1 MGRVDREIEASASDG
16 VENLKITVEPAG
28 LEEESEIKA
37 GAEEPESL
45 KRKESSASEDA
56 DADLIRRLK
65 KEAMALILE
74 DAAEEDLPVKKKRKI
89 VKQRLPQGL
98 IDYMMERP
106 YKLDGI
112 PQHRVAEHSRRFLQF
127 HAKKKAIADKVLEY
141 EQALIDQYL
150 TKGYAEDE
158 VEVTDDESDEN

>member
-1 MGRVDREIEASASDG
+1 M
-16 VENLKITVEPAG
+16 
-28 LEEESEIKA
+28 
-37 GAEEPESL
+37 
-45 KRKESSASEDA
+45 
-56 DADLIRRLK
+56 RRLK

-98 IDYMMERP
+98 IDYLMERP
-106 YKLDGI
+106 YKLAEI
-112 PQHRVAEHSRRFLQF
+112 PQHSVARHSQRFLEF
-127 HAKKKAIADKVLEY
+127 YAKKKAIADKVLEY
-141 EQALIDQYL
+141 EQALINQYL

>member
-1 MGRVDREIEASASDG
+1 MGRVVDREIEASASDG

-28 LEEESEIKA
+28 LESKMKA
-37 GAEEPESL
+37 GAEEHESL
-45 KRKESSASEDA
+45 KRKESSASEEA

-74 DAAEEDLPVKKKRKI
+74 DAAEDLPVKKKRKI

-112 PQHRVAEHSRRFLQF
+112 PQHRVAEHSRRFLEF
-127 HAKKKAIADKVLEY
+127 YAKKKAIADKVLEY